1 MQKPES
7 SPNRTLPIL
16 STATAFGLPILIV
29 FVQKYYFAPTP
40 LAVAAHPAVLIAEV
54 LGRSLPALV
63 IGLLLMRLLG
73 AWPWN
78 RSLTSTAF
86 LAATPTALLVV
97 IAQSGE
103 RHFAETERLW
113 MECASVRVA
122 LPLGAIGDIYDR
134 PTHRYA
140 VALRGD
146 DAFSVTCLP
155 LPEPEVHTFLE
166 NYVSRLASMQ
176 ANITLSTFERTVRFG
191 NPAIEAQGT
200 VEGEEAGRVVR
211 KPYFVIVSQ
220 AGGELLTATSTM
232 PDAMRSDFIE
242 FEIDGNVEAATT
254 QLKTD

>member
-1 MQKPES
+1 MQNPES
-7 SPNRTLPIL
+7 SPNRSLPIL

-40 LAVAAHPAVLIAEV
+40 LSVAGHPAVLIAEV

-63 IGLLLMRLLG
+63 ISLLLMRLLG

-86 LAATPTALLVV
+86 LAAAPTALLVV
-97 IAQSGE
+97 VAQTGE

-113 MECASVRVA
+113 MDCASVQVA
-122 LPLGAIGDIYDR
+122 LPLGAMGDVHDQ

-146 DAFSVTCLP
+146 DAFSVACLP
-155 LPEPEVHTFLE
+155 LPEPESHTFLE
-166 NYVSRLASMQ
+166 NYISRLASMQ
-176 ANITLSTFERTVRFG
+176 ANVSLSTFVRTVRFG
-191 NPAIEAQGT
+191 NPSVEAQGT

-220 AGGELLTATSTM
+220 AGGQLLAATSTM
-232 PDAMRSDFIE
+232 PDAIRSDFIE
-242 FEIDGNVEAATT
+242 FEINGNVAAATT
-254 QLKTD
+254 QPKKD